1 MAEAAATPE
10 NSAPAAGKKS
20 KSMLFVGIAIL
31 ALLLGAGGAWFML
44 KGKPSAQ
51 DDEHARQKA
60 RAKAELEHVFLPLD
74 AFVVNLQPAGSEQ
87 YLQTEITLRLAD
99 LNVSEL
105 AKKRMPE
112 IRNRV
117 LMLLSTKTAQVLTTP
132 NGKAALAEAI
142 RREISAV
149 IDPTAARAEQKQ
161 RARTI
166 DPEDREPGSEES
178 SAAADPSAVAE
189 GEKDHEP
196 AAEEAPK
203 ENHEPAPPSVLAVL
217 FTSFIIQ

>member
-20 KSMLFVGIAIL
+20 KAMLFVGIAAA
-31 ALLLGAGGAWFML
+31 ALLLGAGGAWVML
-44 KGKPSAQ
+44 KGKHSPEA
-51 DDEHARQKA
+51 DEHARKEA
-60 RAKAELEHVFLPLD
+60 LAKAELEQVFLPLD

-99 LNVSEL
+99 LTVSNL

-117 LMLLSTKTAQVLTTP
+117 LLLLSTKTAQVLTTP

-142 RREISAV
+142 RREVSAV
-149 IDPTAARAEQKQ
+149 IDPAAAHTEQKKRARA
-161 RARTI
+161 I
-166 DPEDREPGSEES
+166 DPEDREPGTEES
-178 SAAADPSAVAE
+178 SGAADQSTAAE
-189 GEKDHEP
+189 GEQEP
-196 AAEEAPK
+196 AAEEPPK
-203 ENHEPAPPSVLAVL
+203 EKHDPAPPSVLAVL